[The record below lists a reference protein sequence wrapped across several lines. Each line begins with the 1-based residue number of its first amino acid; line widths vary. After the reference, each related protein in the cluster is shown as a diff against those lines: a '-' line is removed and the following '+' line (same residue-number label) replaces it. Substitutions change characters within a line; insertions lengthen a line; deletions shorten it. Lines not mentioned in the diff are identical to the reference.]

1 LLTLI
6 VTPSML
12 MVFTRANRKS
22 DQRSL
27 LARLFG
33 RTAKSEEAASP
44 DQPTQAVPE
53 IACPKAAE

>member
-6 VTPSML
+6 VTPPML

-27 LARLFG
+27 LARFG
-33 RTAKSEEAASP
+33 RTAKSEEAASA

-53 IACPKAAE
+53 IAYPKAAE